1 MSSRRINSHDNNS
14 LRSIRSPNFLMHL
27 PIYWDMIPSMSHKI
41 DKKDLQILQQL
52 QKDSSISVEQ
62 LAERVNLSRNACWRR
77 MKVLEENGVITKRV
91 AIIDPDA
98 LGLGLMVYVL
108 ISNSEHDPVWVKKL
122 RAVVM
127 NTPEIVSAHRMSG
140 ELDYVLR
147 VRVAT
152 VQDYDHFYQQLIQ
165 QIKLSSI
172 SASFVMENIKETTEL
187 PLLSR

>member
-1 MSSRRINSHDNNS
+1 MSQN
-14 LRSIRSPNFLMHL
+14 
-27 PIYWDMIPSMSHKI
+27 I

-52 QKDSSISVEQ
+52 QRDSSISVEQ
-62 LAERVNLSRNACWRR
+62 LAELVNLSRNACWRR
-77 MKVLEENGVITKRV
+77 IKVLEENGVITKRV
-91 AIIDPDA
+91 AIINPDS

-127 NTPEIVSAHRMSG
+127 DTPEIVSAHRMSG

-147 VRVAT
+147 VRVAS
-152 VQDYDHFYQQLIQ
+152 VVDYDRFYQQLIQ
-165 QIKLSSI
+165 QIKLTSI

-187 PLLSR
+187 PLIT